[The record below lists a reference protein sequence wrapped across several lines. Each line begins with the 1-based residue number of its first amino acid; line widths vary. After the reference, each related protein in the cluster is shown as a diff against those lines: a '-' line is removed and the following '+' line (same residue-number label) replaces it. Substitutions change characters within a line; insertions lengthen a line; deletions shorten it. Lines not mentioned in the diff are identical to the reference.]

1 VIYVKLLVIL
11 GGVCALA
18 LAGVVLHYCFLK
30 RKLEDWRLG
39 RRPKVKG

>member
-1 VIYVKLLVIL
+1 MIYVKLLLIL

-18 LAGVVLHYCFLK
+18 LTGVVFHYSFLK
-30 RKLEDWRLG
+30 RRLEDWRLG